1 MGFNPVL
8 KAFIA
13 SVIGGLGS
21 LSGAVVGGFALAFV
35 EVGLATFLPSGLRCR
50 CATPSRSRS

>member
-1 MGFNPVL
+1 MGFTPVL

-21 LSGAVVGGFALAFV
+21 LSGAVVGGFVLAFV
-35 EVGLATFLPSGLRCR
+35 EVALDVPARERAAVPRRVRALS
-50 CATPSRSRS
+50 

>member
-21 LSGAVVGGFALAFV
+21 LSGAVVGGFVLAFI
-35 EVGLATFLPSGLRCR
+35 EVGAGRHAARRARCR
-50 CATPSRSRS
+50 SATRSRC